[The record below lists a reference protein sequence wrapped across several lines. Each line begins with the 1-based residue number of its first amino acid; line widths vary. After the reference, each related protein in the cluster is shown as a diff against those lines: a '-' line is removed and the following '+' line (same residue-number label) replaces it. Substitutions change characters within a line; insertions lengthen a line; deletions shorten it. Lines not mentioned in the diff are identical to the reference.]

1 MNVGENIFEK
11 VYEIVKNIPVG
22 KVTTYGAIAQA
33 IGIKSSARMVG
44 WALNSDRGNITMPYH
59 RVVNRNGQLTGK
71 NYFHT
76 PNMMR
81 ELLESE
87 GISFVNESVDMT
99 KHYWAPFDTNNL
111 DD

>member
-1 MNVGENIFEK
+1 MDVGENIFEK
-11 VYEIVKNIPVG
+11 VYEIVKNIPAG
-22 KVTTYGAIAQA
+22 KVTTYGAIAEA
-33 IGIKSSARMVG
+33 IGMKSSARMVG

-87 GISFVNESVDMT
+87 GISFVDESVDMG
-99 KHYWAPFDTNNL
+99 KHFWKPLVMNSFEN
-111 DD
+111 